1 MGVDAFKLKIV
12 LIVTVGFGLASI
24 LGYIS
29 QRLKLSPLLGY
40 LLAGYLIGPY
50 SPGFVADVEIS
61 EQLAEIGVILMMF
74 GVGVHFKWE
83 DLVSVKNVAI
93 PGAICQTLIATVISA
108 YLIQQLGWSLEVG
121 VVIGLAIGVA
131 STVVLMRVLTDNHIL
146 HTPQGH
152 IAVGWLIVEDILT
165 VVALIVLPSLAL
177 PSQGSAFTIY
187 SLAGSIAVALGKF
200 ALLALVMFTV
210 GRACVKYILFKIAR
224 LHSQELFTVTVLALT
239 FVIATGSALLFGA
252 SIVLGAF
259 IAGMVIGQTDVRHQ
273 ATVNSLPL
281 KDAFVVIFF
290 LSVGMLFNPPE
301 ILGNL
306 PLFLIILGVVLFVKP
321 LTAFLLVKL
330 MRYPLRTA
338 LTVAIALAQIGE
350 FSFILSEEAMKL
362 KILPDEGYDI
372 VVACAL
378 ISIAINPLLFGL
390 VDRIALYV
398 QKKASEA
405 VRETDYVSTDL
416 PRAVIVGHGPIG
428 QKVAQVLVSAGFSPT
443 IIDSDLDMVA
453 DLTRQ
458 HKHALYGDASVPNLL
473 EIAHLE
479 TASLLVITVSEIE
492 STVGMIRSAR
502 HLHAKLPILARASLI
517 SERALLENLDVSVI
531 CSEEESAK
539 AFEAELLSF
548 IENMYSEPVFK
559 PE

>member
-1 MGVDAFKLKIV
+1 MGVEAFKLKIV

-24 LGYIS
+24 LGYVS

-74 GVGVHFKWE
+74 GVGMHFKWE

-93 PGAICQTLIATVISA
+93 PGAIGQTLIATLVSA
-108 YLIQQLGWSLEVG
+108 YLIKLLGWSLEAG
-121 VVIGLAIGVA
+121 IVVGLAIGVA
-131 STVVLMRVLTDNHIL
+131 STVVLMRVLTDKHLL
-146 HTPQGH
+146 HTSQGH
-152 IAVGWLIVEDILT
+152 IAVGWLIVEDMLT

-177 PSQGSAFTIY
+177 ALQGSASTLY
-187 SLAGSIAVALGKF
+187 GLAGSIVTAVGKF
-200 ALLALVMFTV
+200 VLLALVMFTV
-210 GRACVKYILFKIAR
+210 GRTCVKYILFKIAR
-224 LHSQELFTVTVLALT
+224 LHSQELLTVTVLALT

-273 ATVNSLPL
+273 ASANSLPL

-301 ILGNL
+301 ILKNF

-330 MRYPLRTA
+330 MRYPLKTA
-338 LTVAIALAQIGE
+338 LTVAVALAQIGE

-372 VVACAL
+372 IVACAL
-378 ISIAINPLLFGL
+378 ISIAINPLLFTMI
-390 VDRIALYV
+390 DRFTFYA
-398 QKKASEA
+398 QKKASETA
-405 VRETDYVSTDL
+405 REIDHVSTGL
-416 PRAVIVGHGPIG
+416 PRAIVVGYGPIG
-428 QKVAQVLVSAGFSPT
+428 QKVVQVLTGAGFAPT
-443 IIDSDLDMVA
+443 IIDSDLDTVA
-453 DLTRQ
+453 ALTRQ
-458 HKHALYGDASVPNLL
+458 QQHALYGDASVPNIL
-473 EIAHLE
+473 EIAHVE
-479 TASLLVITVSEIE
+479 TACVLVITVSGIDA
-492 STVGMIRSAR
+492 TVRMIHSVR
-502 HLHAKLPILARASLI
+502 HLNAKIFVLARASLI
-517 SERALLENLDVSVI
+517 SERALLENLGVSVI
-531 CSEEESAK
+531 CSEEESVK
-539 AFEAELLSF
+539 AFEGELLSV
-548 IENMYSEPVFK
+548 IEKCLPDGF
-559 PE
+559 